1 MSKSI
6 SVSVRALMER
16 MRAEQRAVTFDD
28 VSLAD
33 APSAVHPNDVG
44 LGAHITRKYRVPVP
58 LLGAAMDTVTEA
70 ELALELARCG
80 GVGVLHRN
88 LSAAEQA
95 RQLSWVRLKVHS
107 GGMIEKP
114 ITFCTEDQ
122 LSTVEE
128 ALREHRWSF
137 STFPIV
143 SNDGALA
150 GILGRNEMAFASSAS
165 SANPRLSDL
174 MKPIADIVHSRPCSA
189 QEAQTLM
196 REKRVRKLPI
206 VGEDGG
212 LAGLYVWKDVCAA
225 LRDSEA
231 ALDEE
236 GHYLV
241 GAAVS
246 SAESDMARVD
256 ALMSAGCRILVLDSS
271 HGASA
276 EAVAQVKRIRAR
288 YSDVQIIVGN
298 IASYNSARYIL
309 QETQGQVDALKIGIG
324 PGMRFRFSP
333 QARSA
338 PRDKSRVMVCL
349 SSLRCTRR
357 GWRCKR
363 TWLAAARGYR
373 SLRTAVCAL
382 LVIW

>member
-44 LGAHITRKYRVPVP
+44 LSAHITRKYRVPVP

-122 LSTVEE
+122 FSTVEE

-137 STFPIV
+137 STFPV
-143 SNDGALA
+143 VNAHGHLA
-150 GILGRNEMAFASSAS
+150 GILGRNEMAFASSVGA
-165 SANPRLSDL
+165 ANPRLVEL
-174 MKPIADIVHSRPCSA
+174 MKPLSEIVHSGPCSA
-189 QEAQTLM
+189 QEAQAIM

-206 VGEDGG
+206 VEDGG
-212 LAGLYVWKDVCAA
+212 LVGLYVWKDVCAA
-225 LRDSEA
+225 LRDAEA

-241 GAAVS
+241 GAAIS

-276 EAVAQVKRIRAR
+276 EAVAQVKRIRKKYAH
-288 YSDVQIIVGN
+288 VQIVVGN